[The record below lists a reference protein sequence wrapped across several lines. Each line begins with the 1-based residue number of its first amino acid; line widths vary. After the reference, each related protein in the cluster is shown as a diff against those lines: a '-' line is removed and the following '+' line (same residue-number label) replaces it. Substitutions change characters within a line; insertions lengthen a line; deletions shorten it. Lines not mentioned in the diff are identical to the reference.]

1 MNTWVTLV
9 DTFERLSERG
19 KDFARRTRPLRRRLA
34 VFLAV
39 IGPGLIT
46 SNVDNDA
53 GGIAVYTTSGAQFGY
68 ALLWS
73 LIPMTIALYVSEEM
87 CARMGVVTGKGLSDL
102 IREEFGFRSTF
113 FVMIAAFLVD
123 LSNTVAEFAGVA
135 ASMQIF
141 HISKYVSVPL
151 AAIAVWILVVR
162 GSYRQV
168 EKIFLVACG
177 FYLTYAISAFLAKP
191 NWMFAAK
198 QTVLPTGIQW
208 NAPYLLMLI
217 GLIGTTIAPWQFF
230 YLQAGF
236 VEKRVGPRQYKHAR
250 TDVLVG
256 SISCM
261 VIVFFIIVCCAAT
274 LNAHGMTNITDA
286 GQAAQALIPLA
297 GKWAGML
304 FAFGLLNASLFAAS
318 ILPLSTAHVIC
329 EGLGFEAGLDR
340 KLKEAPT
347 FYSLYTLLIVVGA
360 GIILIPNAP
369 LLKILVLSQ
378 VANGVWLPIVL
389 IFILLLINRR
399 DLMGDHVNGWLFNVI
414 AWGSSVIMIIL
425 TLILM
430 YTAIFEPSAAGLSG
444 SLAHPHPHAHPWHA
458 FAALWRHAQRALSV
472 VQGFPN
478 WRLTARLQPWTFR
491 VLRPRF
497 VRVGPCCGVT
507 RICLH
512 VSALRAGLH
521 RCCS

>member
-1 MNTWVTLV
+1 MNTWIALT
-9 DTFERLSERG
+9 DTIARLG
-19 KDFARRTRPLRRRLA
+19 KRSRELGRNTRTIRRRLLVFFA
-34 VFLAV
+34 VV
-39 IGPGLIT
+39 GPGLIT

-73 LIPMTIALYVSEEM
+73 LIPMTIALYVSGEM

-113 FVMIAAFLVD
+113 FVMVAAFFVD
-123 LSNTVAEFAGVA
+123 LANTVAEFAGVA

-141 HISKYVSVPL
+141 HVSKYVSVPL
-151 AAIAVWILVVR
+151 AAIAVWVLVVR

-191 NWMFAAK
+191 DWLLAAK
-198 QTVLPTGIQW
+198 STVIPHAQM

-230 YLQAGF
+230 YMQAGF
-236 VEKRVGPRQYKHAR
+236 VEKRIGPRQYKHAR
-250 TDVLVG
+250 MDVLVG

-274 LNAHGMTNITDA
+274 LNLHPETQVITDA
-286 GQAAQALIPLA
+286 GQAAQALVPLA
-297 GKWAGML
+297 GKWAGYL

-340 KLKEAPT
+340 KLEEAPT
-347 FYSLYTLLIVVGA
+347 FYALYTLLIVVGA
-360 GIILIPNAP
+360 GIILIPKAP

-378 VANGVWLPIVL
+378 VANGVWLPVVL

-399 DLMGDHVNGWLFNVI
+399 DLMGDRVNTLPFNII
-414 AWGSSVIMIIL
+414 AWGSSIIMIIL

-430 YTAIFEPSAAGLSG
+430 YTAIFDPSAAGLSG
-444 SLAHPHPHAHPWHA
+444 SLVSLFHP
-458 FAALWRHAQRALSV
+458 R
-472 VQGFPN
+472 
-478 WRLTARLQPWTFR
+478 
-491 VLRPRF
+491 
-497 VRVGPCCGVT
+497 
-507 RICLH
+507 
-512 VSALRAGLH
+512 
-521 RCCS
+521 

>member
-1 MNTWVTLV
+1 MNTWITLT
-9 DTFERLSERG
+9 DTFSRLAGRG
-19 KDFARRTRPLRRRLA
+19 KDFNRRTRTIRRRLA

-39 IGPGLIT
+39 VGPGLIT

-53 GGIAVYTTSGAQFGY
+53 GGIATYTTAGAQFGY
-68 ALLWS
+68 TLLWS

-113 FVMIAAFLVD
+113 FVMTRRASSWTSAIRSRNSPASLLRCRSSTSASTSRCRWRRSPCGFW
-123 LSNTVAEFAGVA
+123 SFA
-135 ASMQIF
+135 
-141 HISKYVSVPL
+141 
-151 AAIAVWILVVR
+151 AAIARWKRYFWWPARSISR
-162 GSYRQV
+162 TWSRRFWPSRIGSSPRRQPWFPIV
-168 EKIFLVACG
+168 QL
-177 FYLTYAISAFLAKP
+177 
-191 NWMFAAK
+191 
-198 QTVLPTGIQW
+198 

-250 TDVLVG
+250 MDVLVG

-274 LNAHGMTNITDA
+274 LNLHADTQITDA
-286 GQAAQALIPLA
+286 GAGCQALVPLA
-297 GKWAGML
+297 GKWAGYL

-347 FYSLYTLLIVVGA
+347 FYSLYTVLIVVGA
-360 GIILIPNAP
+360 GIILIPKAP

-378 VANGVWLPIVL
+378 VANGVWLPVVL

-399 DLMGDHVNGWLFNVI
+399 DLMGDHVNTLTFNII
-414 AWGSSVIMIIL
+414 AWGSSIIMIIL
-425 TLILM
+425 TLMLV
-430 YTAIFEPSAAGLSG
+430 YVSIFEPSAAGLSG
-444 SLAHPHPHAHPWHA
+444 SL
-458 FAALWRHAQRALSV
+458 LSI
-472 VQGFPN
+472 F
-478 WRLTARLQPWTFR
+478 
-491 VLRPRF
+491 
-497 VRVGPCCGVT
+497 
-507 RICLH
+507 H
-512 VSALRAGLH
+512 
-521 RCCS
+521 